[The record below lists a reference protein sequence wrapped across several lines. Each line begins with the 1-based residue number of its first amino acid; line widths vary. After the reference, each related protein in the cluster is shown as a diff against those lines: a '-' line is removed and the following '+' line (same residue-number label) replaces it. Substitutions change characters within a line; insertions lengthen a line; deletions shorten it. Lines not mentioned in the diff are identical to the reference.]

1 MQSVYYQFVNY
12 IQQMPKVWFTAILMA
27 LFVFSIL
34 SVVKFFKVYNGTQ
47 KNFEKLGSLFLGVV
61 LLLFLIFLVYIR
73 K

>member
-61 LLLFLIFLVYIR
+61 LLLFLIFF
-73 K
+73 